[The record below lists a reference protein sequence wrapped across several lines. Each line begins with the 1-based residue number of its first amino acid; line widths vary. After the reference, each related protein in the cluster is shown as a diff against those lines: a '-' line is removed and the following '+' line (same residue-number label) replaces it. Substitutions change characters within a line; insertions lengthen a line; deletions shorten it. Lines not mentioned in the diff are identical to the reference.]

1 MRIPYLRIIIS
12 GNMQKTSGL
21 SAFYF
26 GENRTFVGV
35 PKWQYN
41 ESEKGGANHEKAKI
55 LPISE

>member
-26 GENRTFVGV
+26 GENRTFASL

-41 ESEKGGANHEKAKI
+41 ESEKGGANH
-55 LPISE
+55 